1 MDREQKQEYTARIME
16 ANGSELVVII
26 YELFL
31 ITMDEAKAAFQ
42 KGNSEEGIRLVKKAE
57 GFLQELMGS
66 LDRRYE
72 IAEPLMRLYRY
83 VYEQLIFS
91 VLRRKLVN
99 GETVC
104 HVMGKLKE
112 AFIEVAKEDHSAPV
126 MENTQ
131 KIYAGLTY
139 GKSSLNEVLLSR
151 DEVNRGFRV

>member
-1 MDREQKQEYTARIME
+1 MTQEQKQEYSTRIME
-16 ANGSELVVII
+16 SNRGELVVII

-31 ITMDEAKAAFQ
+31 LTMEDAKQAFK
-42 KGNSEEGIRLVKKAE
+42 KGNLEEGVKYVKKAE

-66 LDRRYE
+66 LDKRYE

-91 VLRRKLVN
+91 ALRRKLVN
-99 GETVC
+99 EETVC
-104 HVMGKLKE
+104 FVMGKLKE
-112 AFIEVAKEDHSAPV
+112 AFVEVAKRDHSEPL

-139 GKSSLNEVLLSR
+139 GKSSLNEILLSG
-151 DEVNRGFRV
+151 DEANRGFRV